1 MRYSRTA
8 SPWQN
13 PFIEYLTGSIRRRWL
28 TQIFVIDEAHLLRVT
43 REYFA
48 CHHRWRHCQLLDL
61 SRAGLQIGNFETE
74 AELRAG

>member
-1 MRYSRTA
+1 
-8 SPWQN
+8 
-13 PFIEYLTGSIRRRWL
+13 
-28 TQIFVIDEAHLLRVT
+28 VIDEAHLLRVT

-48 CHHRWRHCQLLDL
+48 CHHGWRHCQLFDL